1 MWFANFLTRVL
12 LHKLTLGLVPPPAA
26 VLMSDPKVLSFR
38 QVMRRCDA
46 FNLVVRSVMLGLAT
60 RWLLARFGILR

>member
-1 MWFANFLTRVL
+1 
-12 LHKLTLGLVPPPAA
+12 
-26 VLMSDPKVLSFR
+26 
-38 QVMRRCDA
+38 VMRRCDA